1 METAPGRCDLPMS
14 EPAPLDPAAI
24 QFNELCLWLERAYP
38 QPGGL
43 GATGAPRRER
53 VRFRANPTLAFPA
66 EEVAAVAL
74 PAGPGEPVIVT
85 ANLFGLHGPS
95 SPLPPAVTERI
106 VHAQEDGALRAFLD
120 FFNHRLLALLFRI
133 WKHYRHQ
140 HRYRAGGTD
149 PITDAVAALFGKVGR
164 EGGDGTPS
172 RTLLLPYTGLLALP
186 TRSASSVA
194 RIVSHYFGHP
204 CAVEEFIPREIRIPD
219 DALWRLGAAEM
230 GLGVETVAGR
240 TMPDNL
246 GKFRLRLGPLTAAAC
261 DRLLPDG
268 PDHRRLI
275 ELIRFSIRDP
285 LEWDIAFVLAP
296 GEAQPMRL
304 GVSRLGW
311 SGWLKAT
318 SEGPVEFVVGTGKPS

>member
-1 METAPGRCDLPMS
+1 VETAPGRCDLPMS

-38 QPGGL
+38 PPGGL

-186 TRSASSVA
+186 PRSASSA
-194 RIVSHYFGHP
+194 RYPAISRPGTCRCSSIAVTTIQSAKPRLSFHTSFCNARCDSTKDSALVRTKRRSSTFGWACRMSREP
-204 CAVEEFIPREIRIPD
+204 SVE
-219 DALWRLGAAEM
+219 
-230 GLGVETVAGR
+230 
-240 TMPDNL
+240 
-246 GKFRLRLGPLTAAAC
+246 
-261 DRLLPDG
+261 
-268 PDHRRLI
+268 
-275 ELIRFSIRDP
+275 
-285 LEWDIAFVLAP
+285 
-296 GEAQPMRL
+296 
-304 GVSRLGW
+304 
-311 SGWLKAT
+311 
-318 SEGPVEFVVGTGKPS
+318 PSS